1 MKLLRI
7 KYELSY
13 IPNPIYLKFKCEY
26 KNISRNVKIV
36 CNFVSLIEWVRKRYI
51 FENVYYKTK
60 WIDNRYYE
68 LFIIKKDIPWR
79 AISFKY
85 TLKEIPRHKNQL
97 K

>member
-36 CNFVSLIEWVRKRYI
+36 CNFVSLIEWVRKRYF
-51 FENVYYKTK
+51 FEIVYYKTK

-68 LFIIKKDIPWR
+68 LFIIKKDIPWSVR
-79 AISFKY
+79 FLLNILLKKY
-85 TLKEIPRHKNQL
+85 QDIKVN
-97 K
+97 